1 MDANEYSLILRE
13 VGGFIPHL
21 LAAVA
26 ILILGW
32 LGAWIVRALIERA
45 LRAAHT
51 DERLTRWGLNR
62 LVAFPSGKTW
72 SLTHLAGTLAYFFLM
87 LFVLIAFFDALQLTN
102 LTQPINQLL
111 QEIMGYLPR
120 LFGAVAVLLLAWV
133 VASLLRLIVV
143 RGLEAVSLDRRLE
156 SATETVPAHHVSDT
170 IAGVVFWVVLL
181 FFLPAMLRV
190 LDLEAAVV
198 PLTGMFTRALVV
210 VPDLF
215 AAAVILLVGWIVA
228 RVVRAIVVGFTEAMG
243 VGDLAARVGLT
254 KALGG
259 QRVTVILGTVA
270 YVLTLI
276 PVIVTAIDT
285 LHLSAISTPAIG
297 ALSTLFNSLP
307 YVFGAILILSLAFVV
322 GRLLR
327 DFVSGIL
334 RGIGFDSILAA
345 LGLTSAQAAVGGRT
359 PSQIGGMVTM
369 VFVMIFAAMEAAE
382 LLEFQRLAVLISH
395 FVQFLAQVVVALVVI
410 GIGIYLANF
419 TRRIILAGSSDKADS
434 GNLLLA
440 SLARYAIIVFSV
452 ALGFQQMGIGKE
464 IVVTA
469 FALVLGA
476 ICLALGLSFGLGSRE
491 LAQRT
496 VEEWARKLRSDK

>member
-1 MDANEYSLILRE
+1 
-13 VGGFIPHL
+13 
-21 LAAVA
+21 VA

-32 LGAWIVRALIERA
+32 LGAWIVRALIERT

-62 LVAFPSGKTW
+62 LLASPSGKPY
-72 SLTHLAGTLAYFFLM
+72 SMTHLAGTIIYFFLM

-102 LTQPINQLL
+102 LTQPINRLL

-120 LFGAVAVLLLAWV
+120 LLGAVAVLLLAWL
-133 VASLLRLIVV
+133 VASLLRLIVM

-156 SATETVPAHHVSDT
+156 HATDTAPAHHASDT
-170 IAGVVFWVVLL
+170 IASVVFWVVVL

-190 LDLEAAVV
+190 LDLEAAVL
-198 PLTGMFTRALVV
+198 PLTAMFTRALGV

-215 AAAVILLVGWIVA
+215 AAGVILLVGWIVA
-228 RVVRAIVVGFTEAMG
+228 RMVRAIVIGFTEAMG
-243 VGDLAARVGLT
+243 VSELATRVGLT
-254 KALGG
+254 RALGG

-270 YVLTLI
+270 YVLTLV

-285 LHLSAISTPAIG
+285 MHLSALSTPAIG

-307 YVFGAILILSLAFVV
+307 YIFGAILILALAFVV

-327 DFVSGIL
+327 DFVAGIL

-345 LGLTSAQAAVGGRT
+345 IGFSRAQAAVGGRT

-382 LLEFQRLAVLISH
+382 LLDFQSLAGLISR
-395 FVQFLAQVVVALVVI
+395 FVQFLAQVVVALVV
-410 GIGIYLANF
+410 
-419 TRRIILAGSSDKADS
+419 GSEFRKVLFPQRQAREAEQ
-434 GNLLLA
+434 NL
-440 SLARYAIIVFSV
+440 
-452 ALGFQQMGIGKE
+452 
-464 IVVTA
+464 
-469 FALVLGA
+469 
-476 ICLALGLSFGLGSRE
+476 
-491 LAQRT
+491 
-496 VEEWARKLRSDK
+496 